1 MGMKEIVTVSLNGNI
16 SSYLKNQR
24 VMKLMAAL
32 VRRTSSSIEETASVS
47 FGQANRLKVMMEKSG
62 PE

>member
-16 SSYLKNQR
+16 SSHLENQR
-24 VMKLMAAL
+24 VMEDIAAL
-32 VRRTSSSIEETASVS
+32 VRRTSASIEEIASVS